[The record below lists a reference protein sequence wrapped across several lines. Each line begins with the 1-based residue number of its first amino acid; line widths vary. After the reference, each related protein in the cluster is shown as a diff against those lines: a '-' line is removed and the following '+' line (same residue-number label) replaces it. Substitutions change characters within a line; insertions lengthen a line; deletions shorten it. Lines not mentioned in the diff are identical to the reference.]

1 MLAKSDRDLVKK
13 RKADY
18 NRSRYK
24 KDPAFKEK
32 VKESYRKWYAKNKKS
47 VIERISK
54 NRQKNH
60 SDYLQYQKEHY
71 RYLKYRRKYAS
82 KSG

>member
-1 MLAKSDRDLVKK
+1 LTKSDRELLKK

-18 NRSRYK
+18 NRNRYK
-24 KDPAFKEK
+24 KDPVFKAKLK
-32 VKESYRKWYAKNKKS
+32 VSYRKWYTKNKKS
-47 VIERISK
+47 VIDRITKS
-54 NRQKNH
+54 RQKNH

>member
-1 MLAKSDRDLVKK
+1 MAKSDRDLVKK

-24 KDPAFKEK
+24 KDSTFKERM
-32 VKESYRKWYAKNKKS
+32 KESYRKWYAKNKKS
-47 VIERISK
+47 VIARISA

-82 KSG
+82 KTS